1 MPVVSIVI
9 PTYQRL
15 AFLREAVDSVFAQT
29 FADWE
34 LIVVDD
40 GSTDGTDEYLSTLH
54 DRRVRTV
61 WREHSGN
68 AARTRN
74 AGVTLATGEW
84 IAFLDSDDV
93 WLPRKLELQLA
104 ALAKH
109 LNCLWSCTAVSY
121 IDDAGRPAVRIHPRK
136 EPASGWI
143 LDRLLMFEAAVPA
156 QTMLVRRS
164 LFRDVGGFDETFDFC
179 EDFDLDLRLAAYNPI
194 CALAEPLTLIR
205 EHGART
211 TSMQRPAVLHAASAR
226 AFQKAAAAATT
237 RKTRRLATREAAV
250 QVASQARAH
259 SIDGDHRTA
268 LSLIGHTLIAEPF
281 TLQFWRLAAGCARRA
296 LGASQV
302 RSIR

>member
-1 MPVVSIVI
+1 VI

-61 WREHSGN
+61 RREHSSN
-68 AARTRN
+68 AACTRN
-74 AGVTLATGEW
+74 AGVALATGEW

-93 WLPRKLELQLA
+93 WLARKLELQLG

-109 LNCLWSCTAVSY
+109 PNCLWSCTAVSY

-179 EDFDLDLRLAAYNPI
+179 EDFDLDLRLAARNPI
-194 CALAEPLTLIR
+194 CALPDPVTLIR
-205 EHGART
+205 EHNARS

-226 AFQKAAAAATT
+226 ALKKAAVAATT
-237 RKTRRLATREAAV
+237 RQIRRLAIRQAAV
-250 QVASQARAH
+250 QLASQARAH
-259 SIDGDHRTA
+259 SIDGQHRAA
-268 LSLIGHTLIAEPF
+268 LNLVGKTLLAEPL

-296 LGASQV
+296 LSQEV
-302 RSIR
+302 ARE